1 MIASGLAVGILVDAV
16 IVRTLLVPALVAIMG
31 RWNWWM
37 PEPLRRA
44 LRAPSATTTSA

>member
-1 MIASGLAVGILVDAV
+1 V

-37 PEPLRRA
+37 PRRFARLLR
-44 LRAPSATTTSA
+44 LRATDTADDGAHAQTEAFV